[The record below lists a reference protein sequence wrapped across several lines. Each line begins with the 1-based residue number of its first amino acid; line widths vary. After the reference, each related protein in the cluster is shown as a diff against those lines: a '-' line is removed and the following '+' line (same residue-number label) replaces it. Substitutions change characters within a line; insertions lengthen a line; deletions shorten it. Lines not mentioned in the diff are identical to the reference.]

1 MERAALVTE
10 HWLHRVRGGA
20 EVLTTVRAPGYGCTS
35 SVVNQRPM
43 PLPPYRNPT
52 RMLRRRLG

>member
-35 SVVNQRPM
+35 SVAHQQPSV
-43 PLPPYRNPT
+43 LPPYRDPT